1 MEDDDMTD
9 DYRAMKALSAGMA
22 WTMVT
27 ECPAQA
33 WYESPWNP
41 EFIEKNGEDLD
52 VGTMAHIAVLEP
64 HLFDERVAIITAN
77 DWRTQAARNLRQEAY
92 AEGKVPLL
100 EKQFHLVTRLRL
112 QLWESAAAELL
123 FGADGMSEHAW
134 EWEWDG
140 VPCKAKV
147 DRFARIGRGMLVDL
161 KTAATPSPAAFQREM
176 VLRGHHLRAA
186 WYLDGWDKFY
196 GDVDCYRFVV
206 IGKAEPHLISV
217 YQLDDSALQRGRT
230 LYRHALSLFRQCQD
244 AGVWP
249 GYEGQRA
256 AGEKNTP
263 ITINLPAWY
272 LNLHD
277 ARERAGEFE
286 EEVSYE

>member
-1 MEDDDMTD
+1 
-9 DYRAMKALSAGMA
+9 L
-22 WTMVT
+22 
-27 ECPAQA
+27 
-33 WYESPWNP
+33 
-41 EFIEKNGEDLD
+41 
-52 VGTMAHIAVLEP
+52 
-64 HLFDERVAIITAN
+64 
-77 DWRTQAARNLRQEAY
+77 
-92 AEGKVPLL
+92 
-100 EKQFHLVTRLRL
+100 
-112 QLWESAAAELL
+112 SAAAELL
-123 FGADGMSEHAW
+123 FDLGGVNEHAW

-147 DRFARIGRGMLVDL
+147 DRFAKGTLVDL
-161 KTAATPSPAAFQREM
+161 KTASSASPAAFQREM

-186 WYLDGWDKFY
+186 WYLDGWNTVYRDA
-196 GDVDCYRFVV
+196 GDYRFVV

-230 LYRHALSLFRQCQD
+230 LYRHALKLFRQCQD

-286 EEVSYE
+286 DDEDLSY